1 MDEKT
6 KRIADAY
13 KKVYGDSWREMFAKY
28 HWCVYDGGEIGSTG
42 VLVFEKVT
50 ANDNFAPVD
59 YRLAA

>member
-42 VLVFEKVT
+42 VVVKWSLPGDRDIDQQ
-50 ANDNFAPVD
+50 N
-59 YRLAA
+59 